1 MSIIDRAVASSLP
14 LIPKPIVRRVADP
27 YIAGESI
34 DDLLRLSREM
44 NGKGFAVAAAILG
57 EFVETRE
64 EAREAVQEYEGLLRS
79 LNEHHVDA
87 YIHIK
92 PTHLGLKMDM
102 DFCVENVKTV
112 LGFAKSQNLFVRLD
126 MEDSPC
132 IDDTLRVYDAVRTEY
147 DNVGVVIQSR
157 MRRSLADVR
166 DLAAVKANV
175 RVCKGIYIE
184 PYELAYTDPELI
196 SRNFMVLVEELL
208 AAGCYTAIAT
218 HDERLVFE
226 SERLIDRL
234 AIARDQYEFQ
244 MLLGVLPQLRALIH
258 GRGHRLR
265 VAVPYGPHWYAY
277 SVRRLRKNPA
287 VAGYVLKSMFRG

>member
-1 MSIIDRAVASSLP
+1 MSIVDRVVAASLP
-14 LIPKPIVRRVADP
+14 LVPKPIVRKVAGP
-27 YIAGESI
+27 YIAGEGI
-34 DDLLRLSREM
+34 DDLLRVSKQM
-44 NGKGFAVAAAILG
+44 NSAGYMVAAAILG
-57 EFVETRE
+57 EFVSRRE
-64 EAREAVQEYEGLLRS
+64 ESEAAVREYQGLLKS
-79 LNEHHVDA
+79 LSDHQVDA

-92 PTHLGLKMDM
+92 PTHLGLLLDRE
-102 DFCVENVKTV
+102 FCVQNVRAV
-112 LGFAKSQNLFVRLD
+112 LGFAKSRGQFVRLD

-132 IDDTLRVYDAVRTEY
+132 TDATLEVYDAVRGEF

-166 DLAAVKANV
+166 ALARVKANV

-184 PYELAYTDPELI
+184 PHAIAFTDPELI
-196 SRNFMVLVEELL
+196 RRNFMVLVEELL

-226 SERLIDRL
+226 SERLI
-234 AIARDQYEFQ
+234 ARAGVPRSAYEFQ
-244 MLLGVLPQLRALIH
+244 MLLGVLEPLRTLIH
-258 GRGHRLR
+258 SAGHRLR

-287 VAGYVLKSMFRG
+287 VAGYVLKAMLKG